1 MSAVDPIPDRLTI
14 ETLRG
19 EFRSGPVIDR
29 ELVTE
34 DCFSEWRYSV
44 EIEDHIIKI
53 NESDL

>member
-1 MSAVDPIPDRLTI
+1 MSTVDPIPDRLTI